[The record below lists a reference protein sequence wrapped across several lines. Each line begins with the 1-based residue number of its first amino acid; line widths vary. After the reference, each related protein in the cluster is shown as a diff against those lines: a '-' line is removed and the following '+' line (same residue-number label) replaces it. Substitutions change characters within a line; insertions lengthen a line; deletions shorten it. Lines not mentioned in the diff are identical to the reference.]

1 MQLPAIWRGE
11 LSKGETMTE
20 RSLRVLE
27 FNKIRAQLAQYC
39 ESDMGAALCDAL
51 VPVGRID
58 DVRRMQQET
67 REAHDVLT
75 YLGGSPMTS
84 FSDVR
89 AQLHLA
95 EIGSTL
101 SPRALMDIGASL
113 RAARAAREAL
123 VNDREGTPLM
133 RTNASRLSTFKAIE
147 QAITD
152 AIISEE
158 EIADRAS
165 SELFAIRRK
174 MRACNERVRERL
186 NSMIHSQTYSRYLQD
201 AIITMR
207 GDRYVLPV
215 KQEYRAM
222 IPGIVHDQSATGA
235 TIFVEPMAVVDI
247 GNELKQL
254 VAAERAEIERI
265 LRTLSAQIAP
275 EAAAMSDNLAILAQL
290 DFAFAKGMLAREMF
304 AVEPKIN
311 DEGKIKI
318 VRGRH
323 PLIDPEKVVP
333 LDIRLGADFTSLI
346 ITGPNTG
353 GKTVTLK
360 TTGLF
365 TLMAQAGLQVPAEY
379 GTELAVFDDVF
390 ADIGDEQ
397 SIEQSLSTF
406 SGHMKNIVSI
416 LEHVTPDSLVLFDE
430 LGAGTD
436 PTEGAALA
444 QAILSTLLT
453 MHTRTVA
460 TTHYSEL
467 KEYALTTPGVENASV
482 EFDVATLRPT
492 YRLSIGI
499 PGKSNAFEISRKLG
513 LPEFVIGKA
522 KDLLS
527 KEAVRFEDVIA
538 NAEYHRQIAEKERK
552 IAEDAR
558 QEMVAIRN
566 QAEAERKKLE
576 DQRDRAIKKAKDE
589 AKRIIENTRRE
600 SEAMISELR
609 AMKKAG
615 GAQEHEIQRVKKKME
630 QAQEALAEKKE
641 VGGEIPKTVKPG
653 DMVHIASMDV
663 DATVVTEPDAK
674 GYVQLK
680 VGMMKMRAQLSDLR
694 TLTSTQQM
702 IKKEQ
707 KKLERKRSMREQRVD
722 ITMRAVRQE
731 LDVRGMALDEALPE
745 VQKFLDDA
753 MLSSL
758 GEVSIIHGNGMGVL
772 RAGIQD
778 CLRRHP
784 SVRSFRL
791 GRYGE
796 GETGVTIVSL
806 K

>member
-1 MQLPAIWRGE
+1 
-11 LSKGETMTE
+11 MTE

-27 FNKIRAQLAQYC
+27 FDKIRAQLTQYC
-39 ESDMGAALCDAL
+39 VSDMGRELCGALM
-51 VPVGRID
+51 PSGRLD
-58 DVRRMQQET
+58 DVRRMQEET
-67 REAHDVLT
+67 EEARTLIT
-75 YLGGSPMTS
+75 YLGDTPMIPFT
-84 FSDVR
+84 DVR

-95 EIGSTL
+95 EIGSAL
-101 SPRALMDIGASL
+101 SPRALMEIASCL
-113 RAARAAREAL
+113 RASRAAREAL
-123 VNDREGTPLM
+123 VTDKQNTPML
-133 RTNASRLSTFKAIE
+133 TANASRLSTFRPIE
-147 QAITD
+147 QAIGE
-152 AIISEE
+152 AIISED

-186 NSMIHSQTYSRYLQD
+186 NGMIHSPSFQKYLQE
-201 AIITMR
+201 AIITVR
-207 GDRYVLPV
+207 ADRYVLPV
-215 KQEYRAM
+215 RQEYRGM
-222 IPGIVHDQSATGA
+222 VPGIVHDQSATGA
-235 TIFVEPMAVVDI
+235 TLFVEPMAVVEI

-254 VAAERAEIERI
+254 TASEKAEIERI
-265 LRTLSAQIAP
+265 LRALSAQIAP
-275 EAAAMSDNLAILAQL
+275 EAAAIGDNLAILAQL
-290 DFAFAKGMLAREMF
+290 DFAFAKAALARQMH
-304 AVEPKIN
+304 ACPPKMN
-311 DEGKIKI
+311 GEGLIRI
-318 VRGRH
+318 LRGRH

-333 LDIRLGADFTSLI
+333 LDIRLGEDFTTLI

-365 TLMAQAGLQVPAEY
+365 TLMAQAGLQVPAEH

-406 SGHMKNIVSI
+406 SGHMRNIVSI

-453 MHTRTVA
+453 MSTRTVA

-467 KEYALTTPGVENASV
+467 KEYALTTEGVENASV

-513 LPEFVIGKA
+513 LPEFVIAGA
-522 KDLLS
+522 KELLS
-527 KEAVRFEDVIA
+527 REQVRFEDVIA
-538 NAEYHRQIAEKERK
+538 NAEYHRQVAQKERQIAEE
-552 IAEDAR
+552 AR
-558 QEMVAIRN
+558 AEMVAIRN

-576 DQRDRAIKKAKDE
+576 EQRDKAIKKAKDE
-589 AKRIIENTRRE
+589 AKRIVENARRE
-600 SEAMISELR
+600 SEQMIGELR

-615 GAQEHEIQRVKKKME
+615 GAQEHEIQRVKKQME
-630 QAQEALAEKKE
+630 KAQEELAERQE
-641 VGGEIPKTVKPG
+641 TGGEIPASVKPG
-653 DMVHIASMDV
+653 DMVHVASMDL
-663 DATVVTEPDAK
+663 DATVISGPDAK

-680 VGMMKMRAQLSDLR
+680 AGMMKMRAKLSDLR
-694 TLTSTQQM
+694 TMTSTQQM
-702 IKKEQ
+702 LRKEQ
-707 KKLERKRSMREQRVD
+707 KKLERKRSMREMRVD
-722 ITMRAVRQE
+722 VMTRQIRQE
-731 LDVRGMALDEALPE
+731 LDVRGMALDEAIPE

-758 GEVSIIHGNGMGVL
+758 GEVSIIHGNGTGVL
-772 RAGIQD
+772 RAGIAD

-784 SVRSFRL
+784 CVSSFRL